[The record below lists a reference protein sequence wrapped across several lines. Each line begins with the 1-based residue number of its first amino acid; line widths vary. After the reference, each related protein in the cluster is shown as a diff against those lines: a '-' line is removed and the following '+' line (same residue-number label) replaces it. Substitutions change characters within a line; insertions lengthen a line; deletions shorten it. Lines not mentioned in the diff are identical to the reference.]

1 MKVLRAKLF
10 EKAEEERRKKVDEM
24 ISDQRDIGWGNQIR
38 SYVLHP
44 YNLVK
49 DHRTGFE
56 TSNVQVIL
64 DGQLQEMI
72 DLYLESKIINRP
84 PAGLAGKSF

>member
-10 EKAEEERRKKVDEM
+10 EKAEEERKKKVDEM

-72 DLYLESKIINRP
+72 DLYLESQIVN
-84 PAGLAGKSF
+84 PAGRAGK